1 MKKLKNVKHVLMIL
15 LRKEFMNDLT
25 DAKLCPSDI
34 VGKVLKNSVIL
45 DEYFDMWLVKK
56 GYVE

>member
-1 MKKLKNVKHVLMIL
+1 MKELKDTKHVLMIL

-34 VGKVLKNSVIL
+34 VNKVLKNNVVL

-56 GYVE
+56 GYAE